1 MTVKAHEVLEAG
13 VKHMQDRAAT
23 YDKPD
28 GERSMEATVNAFNV
42 ITGDGLMN
50 TEERGWLFMNILK
63 MVRSQQGEFKL
74 DNYEDGAAYWGLAAE
89 AAHKER
95 VTVDWPT
102 EDRIEN
108 IGQNGN
114 DGAVYESQCW
124 CEKCNI
130 RTFTLPGTSQAI
142 EVRTMMALCPQCGDK
157 RCERAKHH
165 DSECSAKKQYRDLE
179 KPWEW
184 QRGDIV
190 KLYEDVATTYVE
202 LDSVLPDLG
211 LLYWVDKKDVMKACK
226 IPEYIKNVQ
235 SVEARN

>member
-1 MTVKAHEVLEAG
+1 MTVTAHEVLEAG
-13 VKHMQDRAAT
+13 VKHMQDRATT

-63 MVRSQQGEFKL
+63 MVRSQQGDFKL

-95 VTVDWPT
+95 VTVDWPAD
-102 EDRIEN
+102 DRIEA

-114 DGAVYESQCW
+114 DGAVY
-124 CEKCNI
+124 
-130 RTFTLPGTSQAI
+130 
-142 EVRTMMALCPQCGDK
+142 
-157 RCERAKHH
+157 
-165 DSECSAKKQYRDLE
+165 KKYRDLE
-179 KPWEW
+179 KPETWK
-184 QRGDIV
+184 RGDIV

-202 LDSVLPDLG
+202 LDSVSTDLG
-211 LLYWVDKKDVMKACK
+211 LLYWLLYWVDQNDVMKACK
-226 IPEYIKNVQ
+226 IPAHIRNVQ
-235 SVEARN
+235 SVEARS